1 MLDSANCWVIVDD
14 VLMPNSIDTYEDQ
27 MGGNVKPRVA
37 TFREH
42 HMVQSSPNYATLFK
56 ET

>member
-1 MLDSANCWVIVDD
+1 MLDSANCWVIVDV